1 MASPTADLL
10 RPYRA
15 RLVGFGIDAFAMGL
29 VEAAF
34 LVVITRGILAIA
46 DDDTVLDLPVLGEGG
61 IARAAAVAAILVAAR
76 FVLGFVAV
84 RLQTSLT
91 YRVNSA
97 LRRDLAR
104 DFLASSWAVQS
115 RQQRGSLHHLV
126 VQLPANATSLV
137 FQASNAVAGG
147 LSLTSL
153 LVIAFVVDPLA
164 SLLVLAVLVVLGSL
178 LFPLR
183 RAVRARTRETLVH
196 QNAYTTLVSEVED
209 LGLEINALGV
219 SGPTADR
226 LAASIEN
233 EMQAHRRVGLVA
245 YAIPTVYTTLAYG
258 AIVLA
263 VLALDATSGDDIG
276 SLATVMLVML
286 RSLTYGQQVQQG
298 ATAWSQLG
306 PVAARIAALRD
317 ELRASPRPVG
327 TRTIDSLESV
337 ALDHVT
343 FAYVGAESVLN
354 DVSVSLSRG
363 DVIGVVGAS
372 GAGKTTLVQLI
383 LGLHSPTSGR
393 VVVDG
398 VAVADID
405 PQCWHRLVTFVPQ
418 ETRLLDGTIA
428 DNVRFLR
435 AGISDDDVRRAL
447 DAAGLSLDGERFTD
461 GIHTDLGAAGRQFS
475 GGQRQRL
482 AIARALATDPSI
494 LVLDEPTSALDAASE
509 EIVVETITRLRGRV
523 TTIVVTHRDST
534 LAACDRVWS
543 VEGGRVSA
551 TSRG

>member
-1 MASPTADLL
+1 
-10 RPYRA
+10 
-15 RLVGFGIDAFAMGL
+15 
-29 VEAAF
+29 
-34 LVVITRGILAIA
+34 
-46 DDDTVLDLPVLGEGG
+46 
-61 IARAAAVAAILVAAR
+61 
-76 FVLGFVAV
+76 
-84 RLQTSLT
+84 
-91 YRVNSA
+91 
-97 LRRDLAR
+97 
-104 DFLASSWAVQS
+104 
-115 RQQRGSLHHLV
+115 
-126 VQLPANATSLV
+126 
-137 FQASNAVAGG
+137 
-147 LSLTSL
+147 
-153 LVIAFVVDPLA
+153 
-164 SLLVLAVLVVLGSL
+164 
-178 LFPLR
+178 
-183 RAVRARTRETLVH
+183 LVH

-337 ALDHVT
+337 SLDHVT
-343 FAYVGAESVLN
+343 FAYEGAEPVLS
-354 DVSVSLSRG
+354 DVNVALSRG
-363 DVIGVVGAS
+363 EVIGVVGAS

-393 VVVDG
+393 VLVDG
-398 VAVADID
+398 ISVADVD

-435 AGISDDDVRRAL
+435 DGISDDSVRRAL
-447 DAAGLSLDGERFTD
+447 DAAGLSLDGERFVD

-543 VEGGRVSA
+543 VEGGRISA
-551 TSRG
+551 SSRS